1 MSGAPGG
8 QDAGATW
15 VCPEK
20 LPGSRCG
27 DGKPRRVKS
36 LGMAAVPYEE
46 AATLWWNFPGAA
58 KKRQNKAASG
68 EENWNIRNDIHRH
81 SY

>member
-1 MSGAPGG
+1 MSGAPSR

-20 LPGSRCG
+20 LPGARRG
-27 DGKPRRVKS
+27 DGKACRVKS

-58 KKRQNKAASG
+58 KKKHNKAGSG
-68 EENWNIRNDIHRH
+68 EENWIIRK
-81 SY
+81 

>member
-1 MSGAPGG
+1 
-8 QDAGATW
+8 
-15 VCPEK
+15 
-20 LPGSRCG
+20 
-27 DGKPRRVKS
+27 
-36 LGMAAVPYEE
+36 LGIAAVPHEE

-58 KKRQNKAASG
+58 KKKENKAESG